1 MHPSVLP
8 RTLGRNASIDPLVEG
23 TELGRKGREF
33 LLVFLVQ
40 LNVVGGKTF
49 NLVNVFH
56 LNKYSKRHKMGVKW
70 RQCHPTNTLTD
81 SKGPLLAIFPAA
93 VGYIPGSCM

>member
-8 RTLGRNASIDPLVEG
+8 GTLGRNASIDPLVEG

-33 LLVFLVQ
+33 LLVFLVH
-40 LNVVGGKTF
+40 LEVVGGETF

-56 LNKYSKRHKMGVKW
+56 LTRIRSGIRW
-70 RQCHPTNTLTD
+70 E
-81 SKGPLLAIFPAA
+81 
-93 VGYIPGSCM
+93 